1 MMRARRDMLPGMTH
15 LASAG
20 ELVAAKRFGEA
31 ESEILRALSDAP
43 KNVQALNLLALVRY
57 KLGRLEEAHAT
68 YREIAGA
75 SPQDAHARRNLG
87 LIALKLGHVDEA
99 LPELEMAV
107 RLAPGDERAWS
118 YLGYAYAKRGEV
130 VEAAAAFRRAGQD
143 ALALELEHAATV
155 RRPATPLAPGA
166 RFPAV
171 AHVNGDR
178 GGAVDARVKAP
189 PPVGRSK
196 TAVGAHALAPP
207 LPPPI
212 DEMARAGLGTVDLP
226 AESAADAA
234 RGIEATPVP
243 LLAFVLS
250 RLGQA
255 PAPAIPNGALR
266 LTIVDEAHVRA
277 DGVLAGAGNIAWH
290 PAYRRSQG
298 RHTAERLGHE
308 GARFFRLTGTGDVWV
323 AGAPSRWLPV
333 SLTEDVLYVRED
345 RVLAFEGSLSWETG
359 TVPGADLCMLQFR
372 GRGVVALSLSEAPV
386 AIKVTDERPTL
397 LAGARLVGWVGRLVP
412 HGAPVIGAGG
422 ADASPFQVACQGEGV
437 VLLDHA
443 GPSEGPEPP
452 ATGSRRQSPRSPTRD
467 TPKG

>member
-1 MMRARRDMLPGMTH
+1 MQESMSH

-75 SPQDAHARRNLG
+75 APTDAHARRNLG

-107 RLAPGDERAWS
+107 RLTPTDERAWS
-118 YLGYAYAKRGEV
+118 YLGYAYAKKGEV

-155 RRPATPLAPGA
+155 RRPPTPFRYSGLPIGGD
-166 RFPAV
+166 RPASAD
-171 AHVNGDR
+171 AHVKTP
-178 GGAVDARVKAP
+178 A
-189 PPVGRSK
+189 GRSK

-207 LPPPI
+207 LPPPLDDARLASI
-212 DEMARAGLGTVDLP
+212 DVP
-226 AESAADAA
+226 AEAAAA
-234 RGIEATPVP
+234 EATRAIEATPVP

-255 PAPAIPNGALR
+255 PAPTIPSGALR
-266 LTIVDEAHVRA
+266 LAITDEAHVRA
-277 DGVLAGAGNIAWH
+277 DGVLAGAGDLKWQ
-290 PAYRRSQG
+290 PAFRRAQG
-298 RHTAERLGHE
+298 RHTTERLGGE
-308 GARFFRLTGTGDVWV
+308 GARFFRLTGTGDVWI
-323 AGAPSRWLPV
+323 AGVPSRWLPV
-333 SLTEDVLYVRED
+333 ALMEDVLYVRED
-345 RVLAFEGSLSWETG
+345 RVLAFDGTLSWETG
-359 TVPGADLCMLQFR
+359 TLPGGDMRMLQFR
-372 GRGVVALSLSEAPV
+372 GRGVVALALGEAPI
-386 AIKVTDERPTL
+386 AIKVTEDRPTL

-412 HGAPVIGAGG
+412 HGAPVTRP
-422 ADASPFQVACQGEGV
+422 ADADATPFQVACQGEGV
-437 VLLDHA
+437 VLLD
-443 GPSEGPEPP
+443 
-452 ATGSRRQSPRSPTRD
+452 TPR
-467 TPKG
+467 G

>member
-1 MMRARRDMLPGMTH
+1 MMPPRRDMQPAMTH

-68 YREIAGA
+68 YREIAGT

-107 RLAPGDERAWS
+107 RLTPGDERAWS
-118 YLGYAYAKRGEV
+118 YLGYAYAKKGEV

-155 RRPATPLAPGA
+155 RRPATPSL
-166 RFPAV
+166 RYSAV
-171 AHVNGDR
+171 AQVSGDR
-178 GGAVDARVKAP
+178 GGAADARVKAP
-189 PPVGRSK
+189 PAAKRSK

-207 LPPPI
+207 LPPPLDEAARLGSI
-212 DEMARAGLGTVDLP
+212 DLPPEVAAEAARA
-226 AESAADAA
+226 
-234 RGIEATPVP
+234 IEATPVP

-255 PAPAIPNGALR
+255 PAPATPNGALR
-266 LTIVDEAHVRA
+266 LSIVDEAHVRA

-290 PAYRRSQG
+290 PAFRRSQG
-298 RHTAERLGHE
+298 RHTTERLGDE
-308 GARFFRLTGTGDVWV
+308 GARFFRLTGTGDVWI
-323 AGAPSRWLPV
+323 AGAPARWLPV
-333 SLTEDVLYVRED
+333 SLIEDVLYVRED
-345 RVLAFEGSLSWETG
+345 RVLAFDGSLSWETG
-359 TVPGADLCMLQFR
+359 TVPGAEVRMLQFR
-372 GRGVVALSLSEAPV
+372 GRGVVALSLGESPV
-386 AIKVTDERPTL
+386 AIKVTDDRPTL

-412 HGAPVIGAGG
+412 HGAPALGPSG
-422 ADASPFQVACQGEGV
+422 ADTAPFQVACQGEGV
-437 VLLDHA
+437 VLLD
-443 GPSEGPEPP
+443 
-452 ATGSRRQSPRSPTRD
+452 TPR
-467 TPKG
+467 G

>member
-1 MMRARRDMLPGMTH
+1 MQPSLTH

-107 RLAPGDERAWS
+107 RLTPGDERAWS
-118 YLGYAYAKRGEV
+118 YLGYAYAKKGEV

-155 RRPATPLAPGA
+155 RRPPTPSLRYPLGAQTEGDRAGAPG
-166 RFPAV
+166 V
-171 AHVNGDR
+171 AG
-178 GGAVDARVKAP
+178 KAP
-189 PPVGRSK
+189 PAVSRSK

-212 DEMARAGLGTVDLP
+212 EDAAGLGSIDLP
-226 AESAADAA
+226 PEVAAEAA
-234 RGIEATPVP
+234 RAIEATPVP

-255 PAPAIPNGALR
+255 PAPAIPSGALR
-266 LTIVDEAHVRA
+266 LAVVDEAHVRS
-277 DGVLAGAGNIAWH
+277 DGVLAGAGNITWH

-298 RHTAERLGHE
+298 RHTTERLGGE

-323 AGAPSRWLPV
+323 AGAPARWLPV

-345 RVLAFEGSLSWETG
+345 RVLAFDGSLSWETG
-359 TVPGADLCMLQFR
+359 TVPGAELRMLQFR
-372 GRGVVALSLSEAPV
+372 GRGVVALSIGEAPV
-386 AIKVTDERPTL
+386 AIKVTEDRPTL

-412 HGAPVIGAGG
+412 HGAPVPGAASADG
-422 ADASPFQVACQGEGV
+422 APFQLACQGEGV
-437 VLLDHA
+437 VLLDT
-443 GPSEGPEPP
+443 P
-452 ATGSRRQSPRSPTRD
+452 AAPVAAPIG
-467 TPKG
+467 

>member
-1 MMRARRDMLPGMTH
+1 MEASLSH

-31 ESEILRALSDAP
+31 ESEILRALSGAP
-43 KNVQALNLLALVRY
+43 RNAQALNLLALVRY
-57 KLGRLEEAHAT
+57 KLGRLEEAHST

-107 RLAPGDERAWS
+107 RLAPTDERAWS
-118 YLGYAYAKRGEV
+118 YLGYAYAKKGDV

-143 ALALELEHAATV
+143 ALAVELELAATGRRPPTPSMRYSPLSDHSDHGLHQATHSVRTPVQGSVV
-155 RRPATPLAPGA
+155 RR
-166 RFPAV
+166 
-171 AHVNGDR
+171 NQ
-178 GGAVDARVKAP
+178 
-189 PPVGRSK
+189 

-212 DEMARAGLGTVDLP
+212 EEAVVANATIDTGSTAAAELARA
-226 AESAADAA
+226 
-234 RGIEATPVP
+234 IEATPVP

-255 PAPAIPNGALR
+255 PAPAIPSGALR
-266 LTIVDEAHVRA
+266 LAITDEAHVRA
-277 DGVLAGAGNIAWH
+277 DGVLAGAGTLAWH
-290 PAYRRSQG
+290 PAFRRSQG
-298 RHTAERLGHE
+298 RHTTERLGTE
-308 GARFFRLTGTGDVWV
+308 GARFFRLTGNGDVWI
-323 AGAPSRWLPV
+323 AGAPTRWLPV

-345 RVLAFEGSLSWETG
+345 RVLAFDGTLSWETG
-359 TVPGADLCMLQFR
+359 TVPGADLRMLQFR
-372 GRGVVALSLSEAPV
+372 GRGIVALSLGEAPV
-386 AIKVTDERPTL
+386 AIKVTEDRPTL

-412 HGAPVIGAGG
+412 HGAPLAGG
-422 ADASPFQVACQGEGV
+422 ADGETAPFQVVCQGEGV
-437 VLLDHA
+437 VLLD
-443 GPSEGPEPP
+443 
-452 ATGSRRQSPRSPTRD
+452 